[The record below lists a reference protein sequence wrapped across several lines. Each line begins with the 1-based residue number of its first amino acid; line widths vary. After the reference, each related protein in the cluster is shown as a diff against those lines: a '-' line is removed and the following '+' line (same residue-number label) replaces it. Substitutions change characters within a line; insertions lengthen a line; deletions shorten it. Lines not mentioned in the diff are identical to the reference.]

1 MANIKE
7 LNIERTL
14 EAPLLNV
21 WQAWTD
27 PAKLQQW
34 WGPKGVT
41 NPTCE
46 WEAKPGGKIYIVML
60 AGPELGGMAGQE
72 WPMRGEFKEVETM
85 KKLVFTSNALAD
97 GKEILQNVNTV
108 TFEEKD
114 GKTVM
119 RLNVIVTMVTPEAK
133 FALSGMD
140 MGWTQQTDKLEA
152 FVRENQDGQD

>member
-14 EAPLLNV
+14 EAPLENV

-60 AGPELGGMAGQE
+60 AGSELGSMAGQH
-72 WPMRGEFKEVETM
+72 WPMRGEFKEVEPM
-85 KKLVFTSNALAD
+85 KKLVFTASALAD
-97 GKEILQNVNTV
+97 GKEILQNLNTV

-152 FVRENQDGQD
+152 FVGENQDGQD